1 MWVSPPM
8 VIGLQKVKLG
18 SVLQALNKE
27 KRESSRES
35 LTYDDRRRGA
45 LS

>member
-1 MWVSPPM
+1 MM
-8 VIGLQKVKLG
+8 TGLQKLKLG
-18 SVLQALNKE
+18 SVLQVLNKE

-35 LTYDDRRRGA
+35 LTCDDRRRGA